1 MEGTDI
7 VGWVGGEAEL
17 RNKQGSE
24 RNGQNWSD
32 VRADDAPSSDSWIA
46 LRNDGCPRTRTI
58 MSTTRYLQFLFPPGS
73 ELYGRDSTR
82 LHVDIKMAVIG
93 QFR

>member
-46 LRNDGCPRTRTI
+46 LRSDGCPKT
-58 MSTTRYLQFLFPPGS
+58 
-73 ELYGRDSTR
+73 
-82 LHVDIKMAVIG
+82 
-93 QFR
+93 